1 MPIIDKNIKVG
12 RLAPSP
18 SGEMHLGNALTYVL
32 AWCTAKKDGGKVLFR
47 MEDIDDRCKSGDLKN
62 QAIEDMLWLGLSWD
76 GEIIYQS
83 NRTNIYDEIF
93 NELTKQGLVYPCFCS
108 RADLHASMAPHN
120 SDGTYVYSGKCKN
133 LNKGEIEEMSRLK
146 CPAHRIK
153 VPNIDVS
160 FIDEICGRFTQNL
173 ASECGDFVIKRSD
186 GVYAYQFTT
195 SVDDYLQG
203 INQIVR
209 GNDLLSSSPRQVFLR
224 NTIEC
229 ILDKKSEYCV
239 SSAKLNRVAQNMQ
252 FVHVPI
258 LTDKTGKRLA
268 KRDRDLTMRHLRENN
283 ISPEK
288 IIGYFAYILELT
300 EKHEQMSLYDLYSI
314 LDINKIRHKN
324 IIVDYKELL

>member
-32 AWCTAKKDGGKVLFR
+32 AWCTAKKEGGKVLFR

-93 NELTKQGLVYPCFCS
+93 NELTKQRLVYPCFCS

-120 SDGTYVYSGKCKN
+120 SDGTYAYSGKCKN
-133 LNKGEIEEMSRLK
+133 LSMREIEEMSRLK
-146 CPAHRIK
+146 SPAHRIK

-160 FIDEICGRFTQNL
+160 FIDEICGKFTQNL

-186 GVYAYQFTT
+186 GIYAYQFVT
-195 SVDDYLQG
+195 SVDDYLHG
-203 INQIVR
+203 VNQIVR

-224 NTIEC
+224 NAIEC
-229 ILDKKSEYCV
+229 ILDKNFEYHS
-239 SSAKLNRVAQNMQ
+239 SSAQINNVAQNMQ
-252 FVHVPI
+252 FVHVPL
-258 LTDKTGKRLA
+258 LTDESGRRLA
-268 KRDRDLTMRHLRENN
+268 KRDRDLTIRRLRENN
-283 ISPEK
+283 VGPER

-300 EKHEQMSLYDLYSI
+300 EECEPITLEELIAI
-314 LDINKIRHKN
+314 LDINKIEYKN